1 MAASSMTNSVLV
13 AFQEVQGGFMQEAL
27 LLVIFGLS
35 FTAWRNLQPRRMR
48 KPKSI
53 DFDTDQKVQD
63 HSRKP
68 APKACAIDKDDPAVK
83 EKVKLGQA
91 EMLKLMDNNEFTR
104 ALNQYRAYER
114 SGHDILFGEE
124 LFSAFVR
131 SATRCGKMDVT
142 DRMLRTM
149 KRAGI
154 APSVE
159 FWQHPMK
166 LLSSRKHFG
175 VCLLAYDLW
184 PRQCPA
190 DKTVFSCLINA
201 ALELG
206 TAERTRPMLEK
217 YMQAELAAKDHVIVF
232 RCYVLLG
239 DADAAEALLRKL
251 GSQATSLMLN
261 LTLSVF
267 VGQKQVERAYT
278 LLQEA
283 HVLEAGQSQ
292 PIVDVISYNTIMK
305 GFVADKNRLRCLD
318 CLRGLLE
325 HQLEPDEITLNALL
339 DVCVA
344 DNDSAIANEIG
355 DALLNGSGHKRKMTS
370 SILTV
375 FIKGLIRAGSLPKAL
390 AVYTEMTR
398 RDASIADLIT
408 YSVLIKALVDQHRL
422 DEALE
427 LVEDM
432 KSKGLCVDDIVLTH
446 LLEGCRHLSDH
457 KRGMELFDE
466 AVKNGVELSDMT
478 LITLLKLH
486 GKCGAHREAFD
497 LVENSESL
505 YGVKLS
511 VIHYTCLIS
520 GCLRTKNYDKAWE
533 AFQWMLARKVE
544 PDVTT
549 LTTIL
554 PCIVASKQWENVLLA
569 VRRTLQQPK
578 VLRKSND
585 GLAES
590 LNHTLAQMR
599 ASSCPMKTISEIQ
612 AMMKEAGISL
622 SAKNTQYRAL

>member
-1 MAASSMTNSVLV
+1 MAATSSMMNSVLV

-27 LLVIFGLS
+27 LLVIFGVS
-35 FTAWRNLQPRRMR
+35 FTAWRHLQPRRMR

-53 DFDTDQKVQD
+53 DYDTDQKVQD
-63 HSRKP
+63 QSRKLV
-68 APKACAIDKDDPAVK
+68 PKACAIDKDDPSVK
-83 EKVKLGQA
+83 EKVKMGQA
-91 EMLKLMDNNEFTR
+91 EMLKLMEKNEFTR

-114 SGHDILFGEE
+114 SGHDIFFGEE

-131 SATRCGKMDVT
+131 SATRCGKLDVT

-159 FWQHPMK
+159 FWQNTMK
-166 LLSSRKHFG
+166 LMSSRKHFG

-206 TAERTRPMLEK
+206 TADRTRPLLEK
-217 YMQAELAAKDHVIVF
+217 YMQAELAAKDYVLVF

-251 GSQATSLMLN
+251 GSQATPLMLN
-261 LTLSVF
+261 LTLSIF
-267 VGQKQVERAYT
+267 VSHKEVERAYT

-283 HVLEAGQSQ
+283 HALEAGQYQ
-292 PIVDVISYNTIMK
+292 PIVDVVSYNTIMK

-318 CLRGLLE
+318 CLRGLVE
-325 HQLEPDEITLNALL
+325 KKLEPDEITLNALL

-344 DNDSAIANEIG
+344 ENDSAIANEIG
-355 DALLNGSGHKRKMTS
+355 DALLNGSGQKRKMTS
-370 SILTV
+370 SMLTTFV
-375 FIKGLIRAGSLPKAL
+375 KGFIRAGSLPKAL
-390 AVYTEMTR
+390 AVYAEMTR
-398 RDASIADLIT
+398 RDTSIVDLIT
-408 YSVLIKALVDQHRL
+408 CSVLIKALVDQHRL
-422 DEALE
+422 DEALT

-432 KSKGLCVDDIVLTH
+432 KAKGLRVDDIVLTH
-446 LLEGCRHLSDH
+446 LLEGCRHVSDH
-457 KRGMELFDE
+457 KRGMELFNE
-466 AVKNGVELSDMT
+466 AVKDGVTISDVTMV
-478 LITLLKLH
+478 TLLKLH

-533 AFQWMLARKVE
+533 AFQWMLVRNVE

-554 PCIVASKQWENVLLA
+554 PSIVASKQWENVCLA
-569 VRRTLQQPK
+569 VTRTLQQRK
-578 VLRKSND
+578 VLRKAND
-585 GLAES
+585 GLVES
-590 LNHTLAQMR
+590 LNHALAQMR
-599 ASSCPMKTISEIQ
+599 ASSCPMKAISEIQ
-612 AMMKEAGISL
+612 ALMQEAGISL
-622 SAKNTQYRAL
+622 SAKNTRC